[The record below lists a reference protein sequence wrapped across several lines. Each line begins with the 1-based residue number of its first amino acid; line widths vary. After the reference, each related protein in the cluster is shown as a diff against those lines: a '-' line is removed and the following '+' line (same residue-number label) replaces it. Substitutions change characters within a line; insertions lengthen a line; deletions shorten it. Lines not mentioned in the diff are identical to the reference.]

1 MKKLISILIAIFL
14 LYNWGYAQQPNVQ
27 LTPKLKFDKS
37 GHIKYI
43 KFDGENKTGK
53 WGSPTSSVA
62 FFKEVLNA
70 SEQDQFVLKNKRE
83 QKNGSYTEHYKQ
95 FYQGVEVDG
104 GIFILQ
110 FKNGKLNKANGHYI
124 DTDGIDPL
132 PKLTPDD
139 AAKSYAAYLQIPDVS
154 ALKFLHDL
162 VIVEIETI
170 SGTDTAYNANLCYKI
185 DLLNSPSSKGE
196 TGYVDAHSGKILK
209 TQKNWFNSS
218 ATGTFA
224 TLYSGTKNAGTQ
236 YYGGVYNLIDSSRNA
251 IINTWDMDNAYFD
264 TYSTNADEFTDNDNN
279 WTQQEHSANNDQM
292 ALDIHWALQEI
303 YDYFDVEHRLQSF
316 NDSNHMIDA
325 FVHVEFEGNDRDNAR
340 FQWFPNGDQVFF
352 FGDGQTI
359 FKPIGALDAVAHE
372 FSHAITHNHTGW
384 ANLTT
389 VRRAIHEGFSDI
401 WGVVVENEVA
411 PEKDHWKIGEEVID
425 VTGDDCLRN
434 IQYPESSTSYTQIAD
449 CFGDTRYNDGGN
461 DEAYEKSGVL
471 SYWFYLLSEG
481 GTGINDNNDEYTV
494 YELGLDIAA
503 EIVFDGQT
511 TEFASVSSYADARDA
526 MIDAAD
532 DIFGANSFHSLQ
544 VANAWYAV
552 GVGSNPEQPT
562 ISGPSVVCYSAS
574 TFTANNPPN
583 GSSIKWVTSSNLS
596 IQTGGTTATPTI
608 RAKYS
613 SSQGE
618 GWVQVNFISN
628 GYETPG
634 PRQNVWVGIPTND
647 NIEFGVFQQPPPN
660 DQVPILHGAYIGV
673 GSNTDAMSQGVTGY
687 IWDFMSWSPYIAG
700 YQEYMG
706 YDNGSALIYLT
717 TSAPSQQIVRVSA
730 ANTCG
735 SDDLMGKAKM
745 FYAVDPF
752 KLLFS
757 PNPATGETTLTIET
771 NSSEKT
777 FDETGQWDLEV
788 YSELQQLKAKQ
799 TNLRGQS
806 AKIQTAGWKEGVYL
820 VRVNYN
826 GEILTGK
833 LVVKR

>member
-14 LYNWGYAQQPNVQ
+14 LYNWGYAQQPDVQ

-37 GHIKYI
+37 GHVKYI
-43 KFDGENKTGK
+43 KFVGENKTGK
-53 WGSPTSSVA
+53 WDRPTSAIS

-70 SEQDQFVLKNKRE
+70 GEQDQFVLKNKRD
-83 QKNGSYTEHYKQ
+83 QKIGLYTEHYKQ
-95 FYQGVEVDG
+95 FYQGIEVDG

-110 FKNGKLNKANGHYI
+110 FKNGKLKKANGHYI
-124 DTDGIDPL
+124 DTKGIDPF

-139 AAKSYAAYLQIPDVS
+139 AAKSYASYLQIPDVS

-185 DLLNSPSSKGE
+185 DLLNSPSSMGE
-196 TGYVDAHSGKILK
+196 TGYVDAQSGKILK
-209 TQKNWFNSS
+209 IQKNWFNSS

-224 TLYSGTKNAGTQ
+224 TLYSGAKNAGTQ

-251 IINTWDMDNAYFD
+251 IINTWDLNNAYSTSYSD
-264 TYSTNADEFTDNDNN
+264 TSIVDEFTDNDNN
-279 WTQQEHSANNDQM
+279 WTQQEHSPTNDQM

-303 YDYFDVEHRLQSF
+303 YDYFNVEHSLQSF
-316 NDSNHMIDA
+316 NDSNRMIDA
-325 FVHVEFEGNDRDNAR
+325 FVHCYLPDGVSWTKDNAA
-340 FQWFPNGDQVFF
+340 FVPFVNGDQVFF

-359 FKPIGALDAVAHE
+359 FKPIGALDAVTHE

-389 VRRAIHEGFSDI
+389 VRRALHEGFSDI
-401 WGVVVENEVA
+401 WGAVVENEVA

-434 IQYPESSTSYTQIAD
+434 IRDPESSTSYTQIAD

-471 SYWFYLLSEG
+471 SHWFYLLSEG
-481 GTGINDNNDEYTV
+481 DSGINDNNDEYTV
-494 YELGLDIAA
+494 YGLGIDVAA

-511 TEFASVSSYADARDA
+511 SEFASVSSYADARDA

-532 DIFGANSFHSLQ
+532 DIFGANSFQSLQ

-552 GVGSNPEQPT
+552 GVGTNPTQPT
-562 ISGPSVVCYSAS
+562 ISGPSVVCYSGS

-583 GSSIKWVTSSNLS
+583 GSSTKWETSSNLS
-596 IQTGGTTATPTI
+596 IQTGETTTTPTI

-618 GWVQVNFISN
+618 GWVQVNFFSN

-634 PRQNVWVGIPTND
+634 PRYPVWVGTPDPVEIDVINVGPYYPGSMILCSD
-647 NIEFGVFQQPPPN
+647 MPN
-660 DQVPILHGAYIGV
+660 DGKVDWVQREVSRNIHGVCMMMATIIGKSSSTRWIPSRQYPC
-673 GSNTDAMSQGVTGY
+673 GMS
-687 IWDFMSWSPYIAG
+687 S
-700 YQEYMG
+700 
-706 YDNGSALIYLT
+706 L
-717 TSAPSQQIVRVSA
+717 
-730 ANTCG
+730 AN
-735 SDDLMGKAKM
+735 LMG
-745 FYAVDPF
+745 V
-752 KLLFS
+752 
-757 PNPATGETTLTIET
+757 
-771 NSSEKT
+771 
-777 FDETGQWDLEV
+777 
-788 YSELQQLKAKQ
+788 
-799 TNLRGQS
+799 
-806 AKIQTAGWKEGVYL
+806 
-820 VRVNYN
+820 
-826 GEILTGK
+826 
-833 LVVKR
+833 